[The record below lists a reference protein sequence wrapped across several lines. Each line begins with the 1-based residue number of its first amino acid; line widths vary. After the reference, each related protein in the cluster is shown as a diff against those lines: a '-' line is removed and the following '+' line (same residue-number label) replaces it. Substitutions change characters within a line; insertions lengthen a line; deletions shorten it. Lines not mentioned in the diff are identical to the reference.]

1 MLKSYIVTYNGEKL
15 RLEKELKD
23 NNINE
28 YNILND
34 KIAIIY
40 IDENLLEY
48 NLYNLES
55 IYDWTP
61 SRPLSSLIEISNNEE
76 NGESPREISGVNYID
91 QNPYITAYGKDTV
104 IAIIDSGINYLH
116 PDFINSDGSSK
127 IISIW
132 DQESKI
138 GKPPNDINFGSEF
151 KREEINEYIKLK
163 DDNLTKDLTGT
174 GTIAAGICSGNGTIK
189 RLYKGIA
196 PKSELIIVKLRE
208 YDGIY
213 KEGIKSYELSDFLL
227 AVKYIIEI
235 SKNYKKTFILNLTVA
250 ERSKSVIVTNFLDT
264 FKELKAGGNIL
275 VSGLGN
281 EGNTD
286 IHYSGKF
293 ENINESED
301 ILIQV
306 ADQKNLDITISC
318 VGPDKISA
326 ILISPSGELS
336 YPIQYAP
343 DEKTYKGTFNVE
355 GTSYISKYIY
365 PWIKSGTEEIIILLN
380 NVKQGIWT
388 LRLMPEFILIGEY
401 NIYLPNKSLIDKE
414 TRFINSN
421 YFSTTTIFA
430 ATENVIAIGG
440 FNNKTDSM
448 WIESSVGTLNQVPLR
463 PDIVAPSIDIMGCY
477 GNNSYKKASGTGIA
491 SSIASG
497 ITALIVD
504 FLISQSDLNKS
515 LIFTDVIKTYL
526 MIGADRLDIYK
537 YPNVRM
543 GYGVLNFKNTIQ
555 QIAKNIR

>member
-1 MLKSYIVTYNGEKL
+1 MLKPYIVTYNGKKL
-15 RLEKELKD
+15 KLEEELKD

-28 YNILND
+28 YNILNN

-40 IDENLLEY
+40 VDENFLESNFY
-48 NLYNLES
+48 NFDS
-55 IYDWTP
+55 IYDWTA
-61 SRPLSSLIEISNNEE
+61 SRPLSSLIEISNNKES
-76 NGESPREISGVNYID
+76 GESPREISGVNYID
-91 QNPYITAYGKDTV
+91 QNPYISSYGKDTV

-138 GKPPNDINFGSEF
+138 GKHPNTINLGSEF
-151 KREEINEYIKLK
+151 KKEEINEYIKLK
-163 DDNLTKDLTGT
+163 DDSLTKDLTGT
-174 GTIAAGICSGNGTIK
+174 GTIAAGICSGNGNIN
-189 RLYKGIA
+189 RLYKGIS
-196 PKSELIIVKLRE
+196 PRSELAIVKLRE
-208 YDGIY
+208 YEGIY

-264 FKELKAGGNIL
+264 FDELKLGGYIL

-293 ENINESED
+293 ENMDEFED
-301 ILIQV
+301 TLIQV
-306 ADQKNLDITISC
+306 GDQKNLDITISC

-326 ILISPSGELS
+326 NLISPSGEVG
-336 YPIQYAP
+336 YPAQYAP
-343 DEKTYKGTFNVE
+343 DEKMYKGTFNVE
-355 GTSYISKYIY
+355 GTSYSSKFIY
-365 PWIKSGTEEIIILLN
+365 PWIKSGTEEIIISLN

-401 NIYLPNKSLIDKE
+401 NIYLPNKNLIDKE

-421 YFSTTTIFA
+421 YFSTTNIFA
-430 ATENVIAIGG
+430 TTENVIAVGG

-448 WIESSVGTLNQVPLR
+448 WIESSVGTLNQVPIR
-463 PDIVAPSIDIMGCY
+463 PDIVAPSVDIMGCY
-477 GNNSYKKASGTGIA
+477 ENDSYTKASGTGIA

-497 ITALIVD
+497 VTALIVD
-504 FLISQSDLNKS
+504 FLITQSDLNKS

-526 MIGADRLDIYK
+526 MVGADRLDIYK

>member
-1 MLKSYIVTYNGEKL
+1 MLKPYIVTYNGKKL
-15 RLEKELKD
+15 KLEEELKD

-28 YNILND
+28 YNILNN

-40 IDENLLEY
+40 VDENFLESNFY
-48 NLYNLES
+48 NFDS
-55 IYDWTP
+55 IYDWTA
-61 SRPLSSLIEISNNEE
+61 SRPLSSLIEISNNKES
-76 NGESPREISGVNYID
+76 GESPREISGVNYID
-91 QNPYITAYGKDTV
+91 QNPYISSYGKDTV

-116 PDFINSDGSSK
+116 PDFINTDGSSK

-138 GKPPNDINFGSEF
+138 GKPPNTINLGSEF
-151 KREEINEYIKLK
+151 KKEEINEYIKLK
-163 DDNLTKDLTGT
+163 DDSLTKDLTGT
-174 GTIAAGICSGNGTIK
+174 GTIAAGICSGNGNIN
-189 RLYKGIA
+189 RLYKGIS
-196 PKSELIIVKLRE
+196 PRSELAIVKLRE
-208 YDGIY
+208 YEGIY

-250 ERSKSVIVTNFLDT
+250 ERSKSIIVTNFLDT
-264 FKELKAGGNIL
+264 FDELKSGGYIL

-293 ENINESED
+293 ENMDEFED

-306 ADQKNLDITISC
+306 GDQKNLDITISC

-326 ILISPSGELS
+326 NLISPSGEVG
-336 YPIQYAP
+336 YPAQYAP
-343 DEKTYKGTFNVE
+343 DEKMYKGTFNVE
-355 GTSYISKYIY
+355 GTSYSSKFIY
-365 PWIKSGTEEIIILLN
+365 PWIKSGTEEIIISLN

-401 NIYLPNKSLIDKE
+401 NIYLPNKNLIDKE

-421 YFSTTTIFA
+421 YFSTTNIFA
-430 ATENVIAIGG
+430 TTENVIAVGG

-448 WIESSVGTLNQVPLR
+448 WIESSVGTLNQVPIR
-463 PDIVAPSIDIMGCY
+463 PDIVAPSVDIMGCY
-477 GNNSYKKASGTGIA
+477 ENDSYTKASGTGIA

-497 ITALIVD
+497 VTALIVD
-504 FLISQSDLNKS
+504 FLITQSDLNKS

-526 MIGADRLDIYK
+526 MVGADRLDIYK

-543 GYGVLNFKNTIQ
+543 GYGILNFKDTIQ

>member
-15 RLEKELKD
+15 KLEKELKD
-23 NNINE
+23 NNIND
-28 YNILND
+28 YNILNS
-34 KIAIIY
+34 KIAVIY
-40 IDENLLEY
+40 VDENLLES
-48 NLYNLES
+48 NLYNFES
-55 IYDWTP
+55 IYDWTV
-61 SRPLSSLIEISNNEE
+61 SRPLSSLIEISKNKEK
-76 NGESPREISGVNYID
+76 GESPREISGANYID
-91 QNPYITAYGKDTV
+91 QNPYISSYGNDTV

-138 GKPPNDINFGSEF
+138 GKPPNNINLGSEF
-151 KREEINEYIKLK
+151 KKEEINEYIKLK
-163 DDNLTKDLTGT
+163 DDSLTKDLIGT
-174 GTIAAGICSGNGTIK
+174 GTIAAGICSGNGNVNS
-189 RLYKGIA
+189 LYKGIA
-196 PKSELIIVKLRE
+196 PRSELVIVKLRE

-227 AVKYIIEI
+227 AVKYIIEV
-235 SKNYKKTFILNLTVA
+235 SKNYKKTFILNLTIA

-264 FKELKAGGNIL
+264 FDELKAGGHIV

-293 ENINESED
+293 ESIDGFED

-306 ADQKNLDITISC
+306 GDQKNLDITISC
-318 VGPDKISA
+318 VGPDKIAAS
-326 ILISPSGELS
+326 LISPSGEVG
-336 YPIQYAP
+336 YPAQYDP
-343 DEKTYKGTFNVE
+343 DEKVYKGTFNVE
-355 GTSYISKYIY
+355 GTRYISKYIY
-365 PWIKSGTEEIIILLN
+365 PWLKSGTEEIIISLS

-401 NIYLPNKSLIDKE
+401 NIYLPNKNLIDEE

-421 YFSTTTIFA
+421 YFSTTNIFA
-430 ATENVIAIGG
+430 TTENVIAVGG
-440 FNNKTDSM
+440 FNNKADSM
-448 WIESSVGTLNQVPLR
+448 WIESSVGTLNQVPIR
-463 PDIVAPSIDIMGCY
+463 PDIVAPSVDIMGCHE
-477 GNNSYKKASGTGIA
+477 NNSYTKASGTGIA
-491 SSIASG
+491 SSITSG

-504 FLISQSDLNKS
+504 FLITQSDLNKS

-526 MIGADRLDIYK
+526 MVGADRLDIYK

-543 GYGVLNFKNTIQ
+543 GYGILNFKDTMQ